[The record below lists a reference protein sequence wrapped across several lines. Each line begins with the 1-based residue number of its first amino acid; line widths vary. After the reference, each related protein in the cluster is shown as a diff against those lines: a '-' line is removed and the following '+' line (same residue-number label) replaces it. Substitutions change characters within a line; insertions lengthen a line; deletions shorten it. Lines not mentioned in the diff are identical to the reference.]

1 MRRAVLIVEDDD
13 IVREFLVKVLEREG
27 HEVLT
32 ASSVEAAR
40 SVIFARPD
48 AHNLSL
54 VIDVVLH
61 QESGIAFA
69 QELVTRYP
77 GFRVLLISGFTDD
90 ILLSQPED
98 VAQMGFLAK
107 PFTQSEL
114 ISALEGIWS

>member
-1 MRRAVLIVEDDD
+1 
-13 IVREFLVKVLEREG
+13 
-27 HEVLT
+27 
-32 ASSVEAAR
+32 
-40 SVIFARPD
+40 
-48 AHNLSL
+48 L

-61 QESGIAFA
+61 HESGIAFA
-69 QELVTRYP
+69 QELVNRYP

-114 ISALEGIWS
+114 VAALEGIWS